1 MISLPTPTKPVTTQ
15 SLTPEK
21 REALVE
27 LLAHRW
33 LDQMDLRDLETFFL
47 NTQAEYLNDYTD
59 AELIAEV
66 EDNTSEE
73 EFEELINEVAG

>member
-1 MISLPTPTKPVTTQ
+1 MISLPTPAKPVTTQ
-15 SLTPEK
+15 SLTPGK

-27 LLAHRW
+27 LLAQRW

-47 NTQAEYLNDYTD
+47 NTQADYLNDYTD

-66 EDNTSEE
+66 EDNTSDE
-73 EFEELINEVAG
+73 EFEELINEIAG